1 MAIYLA
7 GTAGACAFVV
17 LWAIGLNTDV
27 AGLVALAMVG
37 VGILAQMAM
46 RPSPPDDG

>member
-17 LWAIGLNTDV
+17 LWAIGLNPDV

-37 VGILAQMAM
+37 VGILAQMAI
-46 RPSPPDDG
+46 RPSLPEE

>member
-17 LWAIGLNTDV
+17 LWAIGLNADV
-27 AGLVALAMVG
+27 AGLVALALLG
-37 VGILAQMAM
+37 LGILAHMTM
-46 RPSPPDDG
+46 SSPDEGH

>member
-17 LWAIGLNTDV
+17 LWAIGLNADV
-27 AGLVALAMVG
+27 SGLVALALLG
-37 VGILAQMAM
+37 VGILVQMAT
-46 RPSPPDDG
+46 RPPPPEQ